1 MGEGTVDNGS
11 QEPVVEVL
19 ADAWDAISEL
29 GGTLDATEWELPSEC
44 PGWTVRDVLSH
55 MVGTELSLLGEPA
68 PDPLSAPSHVHN
80 EVGARNEGWVA
91 SLRNHTGREVLDVF
105 RDVTSRRLVQLRS
118 WPSSRFDEVG
128 PSPVGPVPYRE
139 FMRVRVMDCWV
150 HEQDIRVATARPGHR
165 QGPAAALAIDRLAS
179 AMPFIVG
186 KKVGAPDGSVVR
198 FELTGN
204 EPRRV
209 DVVVHGG
216 RAALGDAAGA
226 EPTAE
231 LRMDLEVFWRLGC
244 GRVTGEAARGAGLVE
259 LRGDTDLGER
269 VADSMAFMI

>member
-1 MGEGTVDNGS
+1 MGEGTVSNGS

-19 ADAWDAISEL
+19 AEAWEAISEL
-29 GGTLDATEWELPSEC
+29 GEGLDAAEWELPSEC

-105 RDVTSRRLVQLRS
+105 RDVTSRRLAQLRS

-128 PSPVGPVPYRE
+128 PSPVGLVPYRE

-165 QGPAAALAIDRLAS
+165 QGPSATLAIGRLAS

-186 KKVGAPDGSVVR
+186 KQVGAPDGSSVR
-198 FELTGN
+198 FELTGD
-204 EPRRV
+204 EPRRI
-209 DVVVHGG
+209 DVVVQGG
-216 RAALGDAAGA
+216 RAALSDDGGS

-259 LRGDTDLGER
+259 LRGDADLGGR
-269 VADSMAFMI
+269 VVDAMAFMI